1 VSNITRQQPEDEFED
16 SRHATNLELFLDLVF
31 VFSVTQITGFL
42 AHDLTAAGIAKGVLL
57 AWLVW
62 WQWTAFTWAGTAI
75 DFQSNPLARIIVLGM
90 IPATLLMAITA
101 PQALT
106 TQGIWFAAAY
116 LVVQLWVLG
125 LQSLEAW
132 KSDITRRSFVRYA
145 PLAAIAP
152 ITLLVGAFFH
162 GTARLAIW
170 VVVALLF
177 VGSALLAAADNGSE
191 WKIDAVHFAERHA
204 LFVIIC
210 LGEVLV
216 AIGANAASISESDG
230 LDGHSFAAILVTA
243 ALACLYWWTYFAFVP
258 RVLEHQLAKA
268 SRSKRGRIAR
278 DLCSF
283 GHFPIVFGIILYA
296 IVAKHLVQHSTGHLA
311 AEDRWLMLASAALFI
326 GGMLHIQW
334 RVVHR
339 LSPERLAAL
348 VAIAG
353 LAALG
358 GTLPGVVTLAL
369 VALTI
374 GVMSTI
380 TWRRFNNS
388 ELGQAVQPG

>member
-1 VSNITRQQPEDEFED
+1 MSETARRPDDEFED

-31 VFSVTQITGFL
+31 VFSVTQITSFL
-42 AHDLTAAGIAKGVLL
+42 VDDLSAAGIAKGVLL

-75 DFQSNPLARIIVLGM
+75 DFQSNPLARIVVLCM

-132 KSDITRRSFVRYA
+132 KSGITRRSFVRYA

-152 ITLLVGAFFH
+152 VTLLVGAFFH
-162 GTARLAIW
+162 GSARLWIW

-216 AIGANAASISESDG
+216 AIGANAALISAAEG
-230 LDGHSFAAILVTA
+230 LDGHSFAAIMVTA

-268 SRSKRGRIAR
+268 SGSRRGQVAR

-311 AEDRWLMLASAALFI
+311 VADRWLMLASAALFI

-348 VAIAG
+348 VAIAC

-358 GTLPGVVTLAL
+358 GALPGVATLAL

-380 TWRRFNNS
+380 TWRKFNNS
-388 ELGQAVQPG
+388 ELGQTVGHG